1 MEDNVN
7 DYTTCEE
14 DPNATDDGPIS
25 LESAINMENSVND
38 STFNNKNNLN
48 TLIIT
53 EKKDRNLVFGNDIQN
68 QSPWMMGR
76 LFTCLFINKQPVF
89 AIGPQCNYKII

>member
-1 MEDNVN
+1 MEDNAN

-14 DPNATDDGPIS
+14 DPNTTDDGPIS
-25 LESAINMENSVND
+25 LESAINIDNSTND
-38 STFNNKNNLN
+38 YTYNNNQINLN

-53 EKKDRNLVFGNDIQN
+53 EKKDRNLVFGNDIKN
-68 QSPWMMGR
+68 NTPWMMGR

-89 AIGPQCNYKII
+89 AIGPQCNITK